1 MADSTQRTSK
11 TVEYK
16 IVGDNTSLINSV
28 TSAIKKLDALDVKLK
43 RIATKKDVS
52 ILGEGQT
59 RDALARINSITKATN
74 DLVKVRNILNT
85 INVDALDKSQ
95 VALIKTAKTE
105 LASLAEGLGKA
116 GQAGT
121 ITQEQLNQVT
131 QATRKLQQAFKNAGI
146 QVVDYEAL
154 AKQQAADEKKRAKE
168 IEKTL
173 REKARVEKETAKQAK
188 QAEKDRIQ
196 AARQAEQEY
205 KQIIR
210 NTINTITSLINVFR
224 NVVRITYQLMDYAAD
239 YGETM
244 NKFNVV
250 AGKSTEEL
258 DAFVKKMNNVLG
270 LDLKDLYDSVASFKS
285 IANSIKLGTKEA
297 TTFSKTLTMLGVDLA
312 SLYNTSTEQAINALI
327 SGLHGLQRPLKNY
340 DIYLYDSNLEQTA
353 LTHGIKKQVTAMNES
368 EKILLR
374 YLSILEQSKDA
385 QGDMSRTI
393 SSTANQLRIAK
404 AQFAQLKRSLG
415 QIATVMAFTVIP
427 ALNLLMSGI
436 TKFFTFI
443 AKSLGYK
450 IEDLSNIFDDN
461 SESVGDDTEALENYS
476 KVAKGLSDLDEINLI
491 SDSPSNNLIDPK
503 TGGLAIDPDLLKALD
518 TYDNKMDKVSKTIGE
533 VSDKIAHAFEGT
545 AAAAVFEFL
554 TGAVKVLGEAFNG
567 IVENWDTFE
576 PIIKTL
582 INLLTVLVAVKVA
595 KTIKEWGTSLLGF
608 AKKMHDFNIQLP
620 TMTQNIRGEMVK
632 TKTSVNGATLAF
644 AALTFAMAQAAASAF
659 YDQFEGET
667 KQVVATIG
675 LIVSALTTAAVA
687 WMAYHGTMSW
697 GTAVPIISAAI
708 GAGIAS
714 IQAMIPQMATGGVVD
729 QPTVAMIGEGRY
741 NEAVVPLGNSPQFA
755 EMKEDIA
762 SAVLRKIGPT
772 PTYQAVQPSGG
783 QTPVVIQLN
792 GRDLA
797 RVMLP
802 YIGYTQPQTGVKL
815 V

>member
-52 ILGEGQT
+52 VLGEGQT

-105 LASLAEGLGKA
+105 LASLADGLGKA

-121 ITQEQLNQVT
+121 ITQEQLNQVA
-131 QATRKLQQAFKNAGI
+131 QVTRKLQQSFKNAGI

-154 AKQQAADEKKRAKE
+154 AKQQAAEEKQRAKE
-168 IEKTL
+168 ITKTL
-173 REKARVEKETAKQAK
+173 REKVKVEKETAQQAK

-210 NTINTITSLINVFR
+210 NTINTVTSLINIFR
-224 NVVRITYQLMDYAAD
+224 NVARVTYQLMDYASD

-250 AGKSTEEL
+250 AGDATEEL
-258 DAFVKKMNNVLG
+258 DAFVQKMNSVLG
-270 LDLKDLYDSVASFKS
+270 LDLQDLYDAVAAFKS
-285 IANSIKLGTKEA
+285 VANSIKIGTEEA

-312 SLYNTSTEQAINALI
+312 SLYNTSAEQAINALI
-327 SGLHGLQRPLKNY
+327 SGLHGMERPLKNY
-340 DIYLYDSNLEQTA
+340 DIYLYDANLEQTA

-374 YLSILEQSKDA
+374 YLAILDQSKAA
-385 QGDMSRTI
+385 QGDMARTL
-393 SSTANQLRIAK
+393 SSTANQLRVAK

-415 QIATVMAFTVIP
+415 QIATVMTFTVIP

-436 TKFFTFI
+436 TKLFTFI
-443 AKSLGYK
+443 AKSMGYE

-461 SESVGDDTEALENYS
+461 SESVGDGTEALENYG
-476 KVAKGLSDLDEINLI
+476 KAARGLSNLDEINLI
-491 SDSPSNNLIDPK
+491 SDSSSDNLIDPS
-503 TGGLAIDPDLLKALD
+503 TGGLSIDPDILASLT
-518 TYDNKMDKVSKTIGE
+518 TYDNKMDSISKTIGDI
-533 VSDKIAHAFEGT
+533 SDKIAHTFEGT
-545 AAAAVFEFL
+545 ATAAIFEFL
-554 TGAVKVLGEAFNG
+554 AGAVKGLGEAFNYV
-567 IVENWDTFE
+567 VENWDTFE

-582 INLLTVLVAVKVA
+582 IDLLTILVAVKVA
-595 KTIKEWGTSLLGF
+595 KTIKGWVSSLTAF
-608 AKKMHDFNIQLP
+608 SKQIKDFTIKLP
-620 TMTQNIRGEMVK
+620 TMTQNIRGEMIKTETTVK
-632 TKTSVNGATLAF
+632 GATLAF
-644 AALTFAMAQAAASAF
+644 SALTFAMSQAVASAI

-667 KQVVATIG
+667 KQIAATIG
-675 LIVSALTTAAVA
+675 GLISLLTAGAIA

-697 GTAVPIISAAI
+697 GTAIPIITAAI
-708 GAGIAS
+708 GVGISS
-714 IQAMIPQMATGGVVD
+714 IQAMVPQMATGGVVD
-729 QPTVAMIGEGRY
+729 QPTMAMIGEGRY

-762 SAVLRKIGPT
+762 SAVLRKISPT
-772 PTYQAVQPSGG
+772 PTYQSVQPSGG
-783 QTPVVIQLN
+783 QTPIVIQLN

-797 RVMLP
+797 RAMLP
-802 YIGYTQPQTGVKL
+802 YIGYTQSQVGVKL

>member
-105 LASLAEGLGKA
+105 LASLADGLGKA

-121 ITQEQLNQVT
+121 VTQEQLDQVV
-131 QATRKLQQAFKNAGI
+131 QVTRKLQQSFKNAGI

-154 AKQQAADEKKRAKE
+154 AKQQAAEEKQRAKE
-168 IEKTL
+168 IKKTL
-173 REKARVEKETAKQAK
+173 REKVKVEKETAQQAK

-224 NVVRITYQLMDYAAD
+224 NVARVTYQLMDYASD

-250 AGKSTEEL
+250 AGDATEEL
-258 DAFVKKMNNVLG
+258 DTFVQKMNSILG
-270 LDLKDLYDSVASFKS
+270 LDLQDLYDAVSAFKS
-285 IANSIKLGTKEA
+285 VANSIKIGTEEA

-327 SGLHGLQRPLKNY
+327 SGLHGMERPLKNY
-340 DIYLYDSNLEQTA
+340 DIYLYDANLEQTA

-374 YLSILEQSKDA
+374 YLAILDQSKAA
-385 QGDMSRTI
+385 QGDMARTL
-393 SSTANQLRIAK
+393 SSTANQLRVAK

-436 TKFFTFI
+436 TKLFTFV
-443 AKSLGYK
+443 AKSLGYE

-461 SESVGDDTEALENYS
+461 SESIGDDTEALENYG
-476 KVAKGLSDLDEINLI
+476 KAARGLSNLDEINLI
-491 SDSPSNNLIDPK
+491 SDSSSDNLIDPS
-503 TGGLAIDPDLLKALD
+503 TGGLSIDPDILASLT
-518 TYDNKMDKVSKTIGE
+518 TYDNKMDSISKTIGDI
-533 VSDKIAHAFEGT
+533 SDKIAHTFEGT
-545 AAAAVFEFL
+545 ATAAIFEFL
-554 TGAVKVLGEAFNG
+554 AGAVKGLGEAFNYV
-567 IVENWDTFE
+567 VENWDTFE

-582 INLLTVLVAVKVA
+582 IDLLTILIAVKVA
-595 KTIKEWGTSLLGF
+595 KTIKGWGASLTKF
-608 AKKMHDFNIQLP
+608 SKQIKDFTIQLP
-620 TMTQNIRGEMVK
+620 TMTQNIRGEMIKTETTVK
-632 TKTSVNGATLAF
+632 GATLAF
-644 AALTFAMAQAAASAF
+644 SALTFAMTQAVASTI
-659 YDQFEGET
+659 YDQFEGES
-667 KQVVATIG
+667 KQIAATIG
-675 LIVSALTTAAVA
+675 SLISLLTAGAIA
-687 WMAYHGTMSW
+687 WMAYHGTMTW
-697 GTAVPIISAAI
+697 GTAIPIITAAI
-708 GAGIAS
+708 GVGISS
-714 IQAMIPQMATGGVVD
+714 IQAMVPQMATGGVVD
-729 QPTVAMIGEGRY
+729 QPTMAMIGEGRY

-772 PTYQAVQPSGG
+772 PAYQSGQPSGG

-797 RVMLP
+797 RAILP
-802 YIGYTQPQTGVKL
+802 YIGYTQSQVGVKL

>member
-52 ILGEGQT
+52 VLGEGQT

-105 LASLAEGLGKA
+105 LASLADGLGKA

-131 QATRKLQQAFKNAGI
+131 QATRKLQQSFKNAGI

-210 NTINTITSLINVFR
+210 NTINTITSLINIFR
-224 NVVRITYQLMDYAAD
+224 NVTRIIYQLMDYASD

-250 AGKSTEEL
+250 AGDATEEL
-258 DAFVKKMNNVLG
+258 DAFVKKMNSILG
-270 LDLKDLYDSVASFKS
+270 LDLKDLYDSVSSFKS

-297 TTFSKTLTMLGVDLA
+297 ITFSKTLTMLGVDLA

-327 SGLHGLQRPLKNY
+327 SGLHGMERPLKNY
-340 DIYLYDSNLEQTA
+340 DIYLYDANLEQTA

-374 YLSILEQSKDA
+374 YLAILDQSKDA
-385 QGDMSRTI
+385 QGDMARTI
-393 SSTANQLRIAK
+393 SSTANQLRVAK

-415 QIATVMAFTVIP
+415 QIATVMAFTIVP
-427 ALNLLMSGI
+427 ALNLLMAGI
-436 TKFFTFI
+436 TKLFTFI
-443 AKSLGYK
+443 AKSMGYE

-461 SESVGDDTEALENYS
+461 SDSVNNDKEALEDYS
-476 KVAKGLSDLDEINLI
+476 KAAKGLSDLDEINLI
-491 SDSPSNNLIDPK
+491 PDSSSDNLIDPK
-503 TGGLAIDPDLLKALD
+503 TGGLTIDPDLLKALD
-518 TYDNKMDKVSKTIGE
+518 TYDNKMDKISKTIGE

-545 AAAAVFEFL
+545 AAAAIFEFL
-554 TGAVKVLGEAFNG
+554 AGAVKGLGEAFNF
-567 IVENWDTFE
+567 VMENWDTFE

-582 INLLTVLVAVKVA
+582 INLLTALVAVKVA

-608 AKKMHDFNIQLP
+608 AKKMRDFNIQLP

-632 TKTSVNGATLAF
+632 TKTAVNGTTLAF

-667 KQVVATIG
+667 KQIVATIG
-675 LIVSALTTAAVA
+675 LIVTALTTAAVA

-697 GTAVPIISAAI
+697 GTAVPIISAAV

-772 PTYQAVQPSGG
+772 PTYQSGQPSGG

-797 RVMLP
+797 RAMLP